1 MSKKI
6 LRNEQA
12 RNRRIQKQITLAFLQ
27 IKATSKNSKPV
38 DVTKYRKQMSER
50 LLLLEKER
58 QRAKPFRIAKKTVI
72 GKTSVLK
79 RGAKKIQSENK
90 IDKQFRK
97 RKLSERNKRHKL
109 RF

>member
-38 DVTKYRKQMSER
+38 DVTKYRKQKSER
-50 LLLLEKER
+50 LLLLERER
-58 QRAKPFRIAKKTVI
+58 QRAEQFRIAKKTVI

-79 RGAKKIQSENK
+79 RRAKEIKSENK

-97 RKLSERNKRHKL
+97 RKLSKRNNRNK
-109 RF
+109 